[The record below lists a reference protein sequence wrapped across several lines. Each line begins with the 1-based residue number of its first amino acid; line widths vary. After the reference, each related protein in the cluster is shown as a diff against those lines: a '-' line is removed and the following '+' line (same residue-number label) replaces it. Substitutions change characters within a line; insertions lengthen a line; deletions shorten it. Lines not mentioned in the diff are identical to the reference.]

1 MEKKISVIIGVYNPD
16 EKKLNASVKSIQ
28 EQSFKEWEMILYD
41 DGSRNSM
48 QKKYIRFPEEI
59 QGSGGFGIRKIKD
72 LPSP

>member
-41 DGSRNSM
+41 DGSKE
-48 QKKYIRFPEEI
+48 QYAE
-59 QGSGGFGIRKIKD
+59 KIYQRYKD
-72 LPSP
+72 PVDSE